1 MKWQSGCA
9 LAAQLGA
16 LACLAASLRCNK
28 PNQNTS
34 LGAAVLPPLC
44 GSAHPCHADDPCIF
58 LLAAFTVHVVGT
70 SISAAAASI
79 ASPRGQAACMWA
91 ELTDKPRD
99 VFVEQLLCWQV
110 QVDRLPSPLQRSKH
124 NRRCVDGWAAGT
136 MAARVSLGG
145 IGVRGGS
152 TDRDSTSTLTR
163 RSAVARAA
171 RWETTITVQ
180 VPPAGRRREPRPATP
195 HTVR

>member
-1 MKWQSGCA
+1 
-9 LAAQLGA
+9 
-16 LACLAASLRCNK
+16 
-28 PNQNTS
+28 
-34 LGAAVLPPLC
+34 
-44 GSAHPCHADDPCIF
+44 
-58 LLAAFTVHVVGT
+58 
-70 SISAAAASI
+70 
-79 ASPRGQAACMWA
+79 
-91 ELTDKPRD
+91 
-99 VFVEQLLCWQV
+99 
-110 QVDRLPSPLQRSKH
+110 
-124 NRRCVDGWAAGT
+124 